1 MINKCSSR
9 ASETPTT
16 LMLQGA
22 ISMNIYSK
30 QNPPSGFYVYAYIR
44 SKSSITALAG
54 TPYYIGKG
62 INKRPWERHNRVPI
76 PEDHN
81 IVILEQDLTL
91 VGALAIER
99 RMISWYG
106 RKDLGTGILH
116 NKTDGGD
123 GSSGMKW
130 SLEKKAEHSKRLK
143 GIGLG
148 VKRGPQSPELIQ
160 KRATANIGRKHSE
173 LSNQKRREA
182 MTGKKLGPQ
191 TPEHLAKRIG
201 KKQSNETRK
210 LKSIVMTGKTQPVV
224 ICPHCGITGGASNLK
239 RYHFTN
245 CKHKT

>member
-16 LMLQGA
+16 LMLYRST
-22 ISMNIYSK
+22 SMNIYSK

-44 SKSSITALAG
+44 SNSSITALAG

-62 INKRPWERHNRVPI
+62 INKRPWERHNRIPI

-81 IVILEQDLTL
+81 IVILEQNLTL

-130 SLEKKAEHSKRLK
+130 SDTKKAEHSKRLK
-143 GIGLG
+143 GMGLG
-148 VKRGPQSPELIQ
+148 IKRGHQSPEHIE
-160 KRATANIGRKHSE
+160 KRAKANIGRKHSE
-173 LSNQKRREA
+173 ASNQKRREA
-182 MTGKKLGPQ
+182 MTGRKLGPQ
-191 TPEHLAKRIG
+191 SPEHLARRIG
-201 KKQSNETRK
+201 KKQSDATRL
-210 LKSIVMTGKTQPVV
+210 LKSKLMTGKKHPLVT
-224 ICPHCGITGGASNLK
+224 CPHCGREGGASNMK

-245 CKHKT
+245 CQRKS